1 MNNGDGPK
9 SRRTPSRSKVDQVS
23 GGGTDIF
30 SDLGFALSPEEEFK
44 YAIAR
49 AITKMIVSK
58 GYTQSQVAEILGA
71 DQSKVSLIT
80 RGMLANFS
88 TERLIRYL
96 LTLGIDINVDF
107 QPSPDEH
114 GRVRV
119 SAVG

>member
-1 MNNGDGPK
+1 MNNGDVPR
-9 SRRTPSRSKVDQVS
+9 SRRAPDRSKVDLVS
-23 GGGTDIF
+23 GGSTNVF
-30 SDLGFALSPEEEFK
+30 SDLGFNLSPEEEFK

-49 AITKMIVSK
+49 AITRMIVQK
-58 GYTQSQVAEILGA
+58 GLTQTQVGKILGA

-80 RGMLANFS
+80 RGLLNSFS

-114 GRVRV
+114 GRLRV

>member
-1 MNNGDGPK
+1 MNNGDEPK
-9 SRRTPSRSKVDQVS
+9 SRLSSRSIADQVS
-23 GGGTDIF
+23 GGDTDIF
-30 SDLGFALSPEEEFK
+30 ADLGFSLSPEEEFK